1 MFPRRSRSTTA
12 DEGGNGNG
20 ELKLLRC
27 LTGHHT
33 RSILGLAFAENG
45 WFFSCA
51 YTGDCSVRVW
61 RYTDEVTVTRKTGQS
76 HARDFVDKNNTGDL
90 PGTVTVRKLPSIHAA
105 ACRAVA
111 CAGGDTMFS
120 VDDNGVLA
128 CW

>member
-1 MFPRRSRSTTA
+1 MSDTGS
-12 DEGGNGNG
+12 NG
-20 ELKLLRC
+20 ELTLLRS

-33 RSILGLAFAENG
+33 RSILGLAFARNG

-61 RYTDEVTVTRKTGQS
+61 RYTDDVTDDVTQPSGQS
-76 HARDFVDKNNTGDL
+76 HARGFVDTTAEL
-90 PGTVTVRKLPSIHAA
+90 PGTVTVCRLPNVHTA

-111 CAGGDTMFS
+111 CAGDTMFMFS

-128 CW
+128 RW